1 MTKIAIL
8 EYSLYGHINQLSR
21 SIKKGIESVGVEVE
35 HLKCAETL
43 PSEILEQMHAPPK
56 PEDVRELT
64 PENVNE
70 LEGFD
75 GIMFGV
81 SARYGGIPAQMKTI
95 MDATGGLWQ
104 NGKLVGKTAGVFQST
119 GTMQGGQE
127 SVAMNCMSFFAHQ
140 GMVFIPLGYID
151 PKVFSYEEIHGGSP
165 WGSGT
170 YAGPDGSRQPTS
182 MELSIAEN
190 HGRHFAKLTDK
201 DFCNKNSVF
210 LID

>member
-21 SIKKGIESVGVEVE
+21 SIKKGIESFGVEVQ
-35 HLKCAETL
+35 HLRCAETL
-43 PSEILEQMHAPPK
+43 PSEVLEQMLTPPK

-64 PENVNE
+64 PANVNE

-127 SVAMNCMSFFAHQ
+127 SVAMNCMFF
-140 GMVFIPLGYID
+140 FCPLADGFY
-151 PKVFSYEEIHGGSP
+151 SP
-165 WGSGT
+165 WIYRSKG
-170 YAGPDGSRQPTS
+170 
-182 MELSIAEN
+182 
-190 HGRHFAKLTDK
+190 
-201 DFCNKNSVF
+201 VF
-210 LID
+210 L

>member
-21 SIKKGIESVGVEVE
+21 SIKKGIESVGVEVK
-35 HLKCAETL
+35 HLRCAETL
-43 PSEILEQMHAPPK
+43 PSELLEQMHAPPK
-56 PEDVRELT
+56 PEDVREL
-64 PENVNE
+64 PPSDVNE

-140 GMVFIPLGYID
+140 GMVFIHLGYID
-151 PKVFSYEEIHGGSP
+151 PKVFSY
-165 WGSGT
+165 
-170 YAGPDGSRQPTS
+170 
-182 MELSIAEN
+182 
-190 HGRHFAKLTDK
+190 
-201 DFCNKNSVF
+201 
-210 LID
+210 

>member
-35 HLKCAETL
+35 HLRCAETL
-43 PSEILEQMHAPPK
+43 PSEVLEQMHAPPK

-64 PENVNE
+64 PADVNE

-75 GIMFGV
+75 GIMLGV

-127 SVAMNCMSFFAHQ
+127 SVAMNCMPFFAHH

-190 HGRHFAKLTDK
+190 HGRHFAKLTAK
-201 DFCNKNSVF
+201 ISA
-210 LID
+210 

>member
-35 HLKCAETL
+35 HLRCAETL
-43 PSEILEQMHAPPK
+43 PSEILERMHVPPK
-56 PEDVRELT
+56 PEHVRELT
-64 PENVNE
+64 PADVNE

-190 HGRHFAKLTDK
+190 HGKHFAKLTAK
-201 DFCNKNSVF
+201 ISA
-210 LID
+210 

>member
-1 MTKIAIL
+1 MTNIAIL

-35 HLKCAETL
+35 HLRCAETL

-64 PENVNE
+64 PANVNE

-127 SVAMNCMSFFAHQ
+127 SVAMNCMSFFAHH

-190 HGRHFAKLTDK
+190 HGRHFAKLTAK
-201 DFCNKNSVF
+201 ISA
-210 LID
+210 

>member
-1 MTKIAIL
+1 
-8 EYSLYGHINQLSR
+8 
-21 SIKKGIESVGVEVE
+21 
-35 HLKCAETL
+35 
-43 PSEILEQMHAPPK
+43 MHAPPK
-56 PEDVRELT
+56 PEDVRKLPPAE
-64 PENVNE
+64 VNE

-81 SARYGGIPAQMKTI
+81 SARYGGIAAQMKTI
-95 MDATGGLWQ
+95 MGATGGLWQ

-190 HGRHFAKLTDK
+190 HGRHFAKLTAK
-201 DFCNKNSVF
+201 ISA
-210 LID
+210 

>member
-21 SIKKGIESVGVEVE
+21 SIKKGIESVGVEVG
-35 HLKCAETL
+35 HLRCAENL

-64 PENVNE
+64 PADVNE

-170 YAGPDGSRQPTS
+170 YAGPDGSRQPTF

-190 HGRHFAKLTDK
+190 HGRHFAKLTAK
-201 DFCNKNSVF
+201 ISA
-210 LID
+210 

>member
-35 HLKCAETL
+35 HLRCAETL
-43 PSEILEQMHAPPK
+43 PSEVLEQMHAPPK

-64 PENVNE
+64 PANVNE

-127 SVAMNCMSFFAHQ
+127 SVAMNCMSFFAHH

-190 HGRHFAKLTDK
+190 HGRHFAKLTAK
-201 DFCNKNSVF
+201 ISA
-210 LID
+210 

>member
-1 MTKIAIL
+1 MTKIVIL

-35 HLKCAETL
+35 HLRCAETL

-64 PENVNE
+64 PANVNE

-127 SVAMNCMSFFAHQ
+127 SVAMNCMSFFAHH

-151 PKVFSYEEIHGGSP
+151 PKAFSYEEIHGGSP

-190 HGRHFAKLTDK
+190 HGRHFAKLTAK
-201 DFCNKNSVF
+201 ISA
-210 LID
+210 

>member
-35 HLKCAETL
+35 HLRCAETL

-64 PENVNE
+64 PADVNE

-151 PKVFSYEEIHGGSP
+151 PKAFSYEEIHGGSP
-165 WGSGT
+165 WGSRT

-190 HGRHFAKLTDK
+190 HGRHFAKLTAK
-201 DFCNKNSVF
+201 ISA
-210 LID
+210 

>member
-35 HLKCAETL
+35 HLRCAETL

-64 PENVNE
+64 PANVNE

-140 GMVFIPLGYID
+140 GMVFISLGYID
-151 PKVFSYEEIHGGSP
+151 PKAFSYEEIYGGSP

-190 HGRHFAKLTDK
+190 HGRHFAKLTAK
-201 DFCNKNSVF
+201 ISA
-210 LID
+210 

>member
-35 HLKCAETL
+35 HLRCAETL
-43 PSEILEQMHAPPK
+43 PSEVLEQMHTPPK

-64 PENVNE
+64 PADVNE

-127 SVAMNCMSFFAHQ
+127 SVAMNCMSFFAHH

-190 HGRHFAKLTDK
+190 HGRHFAKLTAK
-201 DFCNKNSVF
+201 ISA
-210 LID
+210 

>member
-35 HLKCAETL
+35 HLRCAETL
-43 PSEILEQMHAPPK
+43 PSEILERMHVPPK

-64 PENVNE
+64 PADVNE

-119 GTMQGGQE
+119 GTMQGGKE

-151 PKVFSYEEIHGGSP
+151 PKAFSYEEIHGGSP

-190 HGRHFAKLTDK
+190 HGRHFAKLTAK
-201 DFCNKNSVF
+201 ISA
-210 LID
+210 

>member
-1 MTKIAIL
+1 MNTPFT
-8 EYSLYGHINQLSR
+8 SINQLSR

-35 HLKCAETL
+35 HLRCAETL

-64 PENVNE
+64 PANVNE

-151 PKVFSYEEIHGGSP
+151 PKMFSYEEIHGGSP

-170 YAGPDGSRQPTS
+170 YAGSDGSRQPTS

-190 HGRHFAKLTDK
+190 HGRHFAKLTAK
-201 DFCNKNSVF
+201 ISA
-210 LID
+210 

>member
-35 HLKCAETL
+35 HLRCAETL
-43 PSEILEQMHAPPK
+43 PSEILERMHVPPK

-64 PENVNE
+64 PADVNE

-127 SVAMNCMSFFAHQ
+127 SVGMNCMSFFAHQ

-151 PKVFSYEEIHGGSP
+151 PKAFSYEEIHGGSP

-170 YAGPDGSRQPTS
+170 YAGPDGSRQSTS

-190 HGRHFAKLTDK
+190 HGRHFAKLTAK
-201 DFCNKNSVF
+201 ISA
-210 LID
+210 

>member
-21 SIKKGIESVGVEVE
+21 SIKKGIESAGVEVE
-35 HLKCAETL
+35 HLRCAETL

-64 PENVNE
+64 PANVNE

-127 SVAMNCMSFFAHQ
+127 SVAMNCMSFFAHH

-151 PKVFSYEEIHGGSP
+151 PKAFSYEEIHGGSP

-190 HGRHFAKLTDK
+190 HGRHFAKLTAK
-201 DFCNKNSVF
+201 ISA
-210 LID
+210 

>member
-1 MTKIAIL
+1 
-8 EYSLYGHINQLSR
+8 
-21 SIKKGIESVGVEVE
+21 
-35 HLKCAETL
+35 
-43 PSEILEQMHAPPK
+43 MHAPPK

-64 PENVNE
+64 PAYVNE
-70 LEGFD
+70 LEGFE

-81 SARYGGIPAQMKTI
+81 SARYGGIPAQMKTN
-95 MDATGGLWQ
+95 MDAPGGLWQ

-151 PKVFSYEEIHGGSP
+151 PKAFSYEEIHGGSP

-190 HGRHFAKLTDK
+190 HGRHFAKLTAK
-201 DFCNKNSVF
+201 ISA
-210 LID
+210 

>member
-1 MTKIAIL
+1 ML
-8 EYSLYGHINQLSR
+8 LRNRRMSGNCHP
-21 SIKKGIESVGVEVE
+21 
-35 HLKCAETL
+35 AE
-43 PSEILEQMHAPPK
+43 
-56 PEDVRELT
+56 
-64 PENVNE
+64 VNE

-81 SARYGGIPAQMKTI
+81 STRYGGIPAQMKTI

-151 PKVFSYEEIHGGSP
+151 PKVFFYEEIHGGP
-165 WGSGT
+165 
-170 YAGPDGSRQPTS
+170 P
-182 MELSIAEN
+182 
-190 HGRHFAKLTDK
+190 
-201 DFCNKNSVF
+201 
-210 LID
+210 

>member
-21 SIKKGIESVGVEVE
+21 SIKKGIESVGIEVQ
-35 HLKCAETL
+35 HLRCAETL
-43 PSEILEQMHAPPK
+43 PSEVLEQMHAPPK

-64 PENVNE
+64 PANVNE
-70 LEGFD
+70 LEDFD
-75 GIMFGV
+75 GIIFGV

-127 SVAMNCMSFFAHQ
+127 SVAMNCMSFFAHH

-151 PKVFSYEEIHGGSP
+151 PKVFSFEEIHGGSP

-190 HGRHFAKLTDK
+190 HGRHFAKLTAK
-201 DFCNKNSVF
+201 ISA
-210 LID
+210 

>member
-35 HLKCAETL
+35 HLRCAETL

-64 PENVNE
+64 PADVNE

-127 SVAMNCMSFFAHQ
+127 SVAMNCMSFFAHH

-190 HGRHFAKLTDK
+190 HGRHFAKLTAK
-201 DFCNKNSVF
+201 ISA
-210 LID
+210 